1 MFSLRGFALPA
12 ICGVFFFGVAA
23 FVSIRQAVLFLVGIG
38 LGSCLAA
45 ARFGFTTGWRE
56 LVRARD
62 PRGVFGQALLLLLAS
77 AMALPFAFAI

>member
-1 MFSLRGFALPA
+1 M
-12 ICGVFFFGVAA
+12 FFFGVAA

-62 PRGVFGQALLLLLAS
+62 RKSVV
-77 AMALPFAFAI
+77 